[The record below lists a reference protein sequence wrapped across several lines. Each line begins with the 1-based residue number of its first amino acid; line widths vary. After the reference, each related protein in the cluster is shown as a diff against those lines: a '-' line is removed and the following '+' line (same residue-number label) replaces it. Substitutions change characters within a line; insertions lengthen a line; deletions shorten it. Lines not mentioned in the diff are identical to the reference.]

1 MNRISKR
8 MVEGLPYLS
17 DRANEV
23 SKALAE
29 FDVIAGY
36 NVTFDLKFLKAAGV
50 IIPRVPIVDLM
61 EDYSEFRD
69 ISVLK
74 RWKLSE
80 ACAWAGTDLFKAHD
94 AVYDA

>member
-1 MNRISKR
+1 
-8 MVEGLPYLS
+8 MVEGLPYLA
-17 DRANEV
+17 D
-23 SKALAE
+23 KAAEISGILSE
-29 FDVIAGY
+29 FDIIAGY

-50 IIPRVPIVDLM
+50 KIPRVPIVDLM
-61 EDYSEFRD
+61 EDYSEYRA
-69 ISVLK
+69 IKVLK

>member
-1 MNRISKR
+1 

-17 DRANEV
+17 DRASAV
-23 SKALAE
+23 SEALAE

-50 IIPRVPIVDLM
+50 RIPRVPIVDLM
-61 EDYSEFRD
+61 EDYSEFRNV
-69 ISVLK
+69 SVLK

-80 ACAWAGTDLFKAHD
+80 ACSWAGTDLFRAHD